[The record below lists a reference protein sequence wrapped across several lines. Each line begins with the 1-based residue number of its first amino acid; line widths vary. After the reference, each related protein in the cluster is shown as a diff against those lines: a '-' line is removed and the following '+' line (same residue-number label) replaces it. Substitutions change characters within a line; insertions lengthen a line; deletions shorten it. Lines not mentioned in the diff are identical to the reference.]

1 MMSKFL
7 ILIVYI
13 RVSNAIL
20 SFNDINLIL
29 SRSLEVSQCISKCSK
44 FNKNEN
50 MNDSGDVDMHK
61 SCMGMCMD
69 TKMCRL
75 IFYALLHNSMCIC

>member
-1 MMSKFL
+1 MMSKLL
-7 ILIVYI
+7 ILIVSI
-13 RVSNAIL
+13 RASNAII

-44 FNKNEN
+44 FNKDGNL
-50 MNDSGDVDMHK
+50 NDSADVDIHK

-69 TKMCRL
+69 TEMCR
-75 IFYALLHNSMCIC
+75 